1 MSGQS
6 GQEAEALAAEANI
19 SDEIEG
25 QGWRQERRTF
35 KECSIF
41 HMDQWIRSVAD
52 LQPSKSIVFN
62 PLLKY
67 EHLPQEV
74 ASARNFLQQQ

>member
-6 GQEAEALAAEANI
+6 GQETEKPSAAQTDI
-19 SDEIEG
+19 SYEIERK
-25 QGWRQERRTF
+25 GWGEERRTF
-35 KECSIF
+35 KECIF
-41 HMDQWIRSVAD
+41 HINGSGW

>member
-6 GQEAEALAAEANI
+6 GQETEKPSAAQANL
-19 SDEIEG
+19 SYEIERE
-25 QGWRQERRTF
+25 GWREERRTF
-35 KECSIF
+35 KECIF
-41 HMDQWIRSVAD
+41 HVNGSGL